1 MAKYGTCEEC
11 GLDTIVE
18 LHHIV
23 SRKQLKSLELCK
35 HNFAYLC
42 YMHHRDSKTGV
53 HFDRNLDK
61 KYKLR
66 LQNYLEKSFLKEELS
81 REEIKEILDIKDKPL
96 DSLLNHLIKHNDK
109 YIKEDVIRA
118 CMGGKMILE
127 DEDNGRA

>member
-53 HFDRNLDK
+53 HFNRNLDK

-66 LQNYLEKSFLKEELS
+66 LQNYLEKSFLK
-81 REEIKEILDIKDKPL
+81 RRIIKRRNKR
-96 DSLLNHLIKHNDK
+96 NFR
-109 YIKEDVIRA
+109 Y
-118 CMGGKMILE
+118 
-127 DEDNGRA
+127 

>member
-42 YMHHRDSKTGV
+42 YMHHRDSKKGV
-53 HFDRNLDK
+53 HFNRNLDK

-81 REEIKEILDIKDKPL
+81 REEIKEILNKYKNIEKSIKVD
-96 DSLLNHLIKHNDK
+96 LLN
-109 YIKEDVIRA
+109 
-118 CMGGKMILE
+118 LE
-127 DEDNGRA
+127 KGYDIMSFIENI